1 MQKSRFFAI
10 FACFSRYRKCSNLRV
25 AEKNFEVI
33 VVFLKIYI
41 LMVRKPPSFALWDFF
56 LPFSLYFPIFTWL
69 LGMLHDGL
77 NMPYIKF
84 GNPVPNVS
92 EMLNLLSSW
101 TKKMSLDESG
111 RRQNPLKPYI
121 DYVPRWCQ
129 RQQGRVHGN
138 QVADGWAG
146 AVMRKL
152 LGIQKCD
159 GPTDWPTNW
168 PTWQDVV
175 ACPRLKTGTVV
186 ALSKKIHGF
195 ICVLANPKPHFS
207 ALKLTTWLKF
217 KCSIFFISY
226 NAILEIKNET

>member
-1 MQKSRFFAI
+1 MRKSRFFAI

-111 RRQNPLKPYI
+111 RRQNPLKPFRLYRLCSQMVSKATRPGTWQSSCGRLGRSSNAQTARNSKMWRT
-121 DYVPRWCQ
+121 Y
-129 RQQGRVHGN
+129 RQTYR
-138 QVADGWAG
+138 
-146 AVMRKL
+146 
-152 LGIQKCD
+152 
-159 GPTDWPTNW
+159 PTDRPTR
-168 PTWQDVV
+168 QGVESRVRD
-175 ACPRLKTGTVV
+175 
-186 ALSKKIHGF
+186 
-195 ICVLANPKPHFS
+195 
-207 ALKLTTWLKF
+207 
-217 KCSIFFISY
+217 
-226 NAILEIKNET
+226 